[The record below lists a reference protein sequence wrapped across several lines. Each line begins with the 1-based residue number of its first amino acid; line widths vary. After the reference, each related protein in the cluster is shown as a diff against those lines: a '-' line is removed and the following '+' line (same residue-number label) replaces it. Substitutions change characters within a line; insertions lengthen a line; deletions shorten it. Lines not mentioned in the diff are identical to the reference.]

1 MFAILSK
8 DALSPAIAGLCIT
21 YSLQISMT
29 LSMLVRQTADVET
42 NIVSVERIDE
52 YTKLPEEAVWRK
64 GNAVSFYQVTQFSY
78 FLIIFK

>member
-1 MFAILSK
+1 MVLSTGMFAILSK
-8 DALSPAIAGLCIT
+8 DVLSPAVAGLCIT

-52 YTKLPEEAVWRK
+52 YTKLPEEAVWKK
-64 GNAVSFYQVTQFSY
+64 GNAVSILEY
-78 FLIIFK
+78 FQNSS